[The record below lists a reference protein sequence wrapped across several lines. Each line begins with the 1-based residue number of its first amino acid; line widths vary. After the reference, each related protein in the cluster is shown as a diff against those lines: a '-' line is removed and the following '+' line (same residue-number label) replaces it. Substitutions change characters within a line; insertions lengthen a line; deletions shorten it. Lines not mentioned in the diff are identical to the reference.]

1 MTFTVVNYKQPQ
13 TESAANFHIFYADL
27 RKICGMDINMVNGAF
42 IGIADMKYFWDVNMS
57 YGVKC

>member
-27 RKICGMDINMVNGAF
+27 RKSCGMDINMVNGAF
-42 IGIADMKYFWDVNMS
+42 IGS
-57 YGVKC
+57 